1 MYKIGYRTM
10 KTAVGTALSIWIA
23 QLLQFE
29 NYVSAGI
36 LTILCIQVTKKR
48 SLVSSWA
55 RFSACILAMVF
66 AFVFFEIGIYSPISI
81 GLMLLFFIPATVAL
95 NIQEGVVTSS
105 VILLHIYTN
114 GDMNLPFILN
124 ELGIIIVGIGI
135 ALIMNLYMPSME
147 GELRKYQQEIEENF
161 KHIFEEISHYMRT
174 GDSAWTGKEIT
185 RTAELIDKAK
195 TLALRDVE
203 NRVLREGNGFF
214 RYFEMRQKQFEIIER
229 ILPITT
235 SVRDEVEQGLMIADF
250 IDEISYSIH
259 PGNTAIYFLK
269 KLDAMRKTFREM
281 PLPKTREEFE
291 IRAALFTFVN
301 EMEEYL
307 TIKRQFKRSDI

>member
-29 NYVSAGI
+29 NYASAGI

-48 SLVSSWA
+48 SLISSWV
-55 RFSACILAMVF
+55 RFAACILAMAF
-66 AFVFFEIGIYSPISI
+66 AFIFFEIGVYSPVSI
-81 GLMLLFFIPATVAL
+81 GLMLLFFIPATVTL
-95 NIQEGVVTSS
+95 KIQEGVVTSS
-105 VILLHIYTN
+105 VILLHIYMN

-124 ELGIIIVGIGI
+124 ELGIIVVGIGI

-147 GELRKYQQEIEENF
+147 GELRKYQEEIEDNF
-161 KHIFEEISHYMRT
+161 KQIFQEISHYMRT
-174 GDSAWTGKEIT
+174 GDSTWTGKEIT
-185 RTAELIDKAK
+185 RTAELIDRAKA
-195 TLALRDVE
+195 LALRDVE
-203 NRVLREGNGFF
+203 NRVLREGSEFY

-229 ILPITT
+229 ILPILT
-235 SVRDEVEQGLMIADF
+235 SVRDEVEQGLMIGDF
-250 IDEISYSIH
+250 IEEISYSIH

-269 KLDAMRKTFREM
+269 RLKVMRETFREM

-291 IRAALFTFVN
+291 IRAALFTFIN

-307 TIKRQFKRSDI
+307 TIKRHFKRSDI